1 MNKRNFIFYVLVL
14 VIIGLSVIL
23 VVSKITNK
31 IVIAHS
37 EAIIQDALKDEKVIE
52 VEDEFKDNLNV
63 DGIQD
68 GYTRISLNGMKLINA
83 NKSLNEFEILKN
95 ILEIREY
102 IDESYHLCFRNG
114 VFTDEEMVEIIT
126 SQIDDDNDSNLKIST
141 SKLNEISNKI
151 FSKEVNLSNTNYV
164 TEDGQIDVKK
174 VSYIKDYILK
184 INKVYFNSESNIYD
198 IYIDNIYPSDISK
211 IDEYRS
217 ENVID
222 YMNSEIK
229 NTYKL
234 RVQKVD
240 NEEYKLISLYCYNF
254 KY

>member
-240 NEEYKLISLYCYNF
+240 NGEYKLISLYCYNF